1 MNRDENTLVA
11 AIRKGDAEALGEFM
25 NLKHRPLMAFIHQ
38 KLGDGLRR
46 KIEPEDIFQEI
57 SADAVRSL
65 EDVDLEDRDPFNW
78 LCQLCERRI
87 VDAHRY
93 FFEAQKRDAGKERP
107 LAGGG
112 GGGGDKEGGLI
123 DLLVAS
129 LTTPSQAFQRNAREA
144 KLLAALA
151 QLPQTQ
157 QDVIR
162 MRYVENRP
170 SKEIADEIGKT
181 DAAVRVMLT
190 RTIKKL
196 QTLLEAEPFEG

>member
-1 MNRDENTLVA
+1 MTDEHALVE
-11 AIRKGDAEALGEFM
+11 AIRCGNADALGEFM
-25 NLKHRPLMAFIHQ
+25 NLKHRPLMAFIQQ

-65 EDVDLEDRDPFNW
+65 PDVDLSDRDPFNW

-93 FFEAQKRDAGKERP
+93 FFEAKKRDAGKERP

-112 GGGGDKEGGLI
+112 SGDKEGGLI

-144 KLLAALA
+144 KLLAALS
-151 QLPQTQ
+151 QLPQVQ

-162 MRYVENRP
+162 LRYVENRP
-170 SKEIADEIGKT
+170 SKEIAEEIGKT

-196 QTLLEAEPFEG
+196 QSLLEAEPFEG